1 MLKMQFMQEMAMIMM
16 VIDYVLSSLGV
27 VVLVIIFV
35 VVVGQEIVE
44 EAVEVK

>member
-1 MLKMQFMQEMAMIMM
+1 MQFMREMDMIMM
-16 VIDYVLSSLGV
+16 VIDYVLSFLGV

-35 VVVGQEIVE
+35 VVVEQEIVE

>member
-1 MLKMQFMQEMAMIMM
+1 MQFMREMDMIMM
-16 VIDYVLSSLGV
+16 VIDYVLSFLEV

-35 VVVGQEIVE
+35 VVVEQEIVE

>member
-1 MLKMQFMQEMAMIMM
+1 MQFMQEMAMIMM